1 MAKGGHFLRLSGQL
15 GSFILLRSKAQSK
28 GGLQQMTAQGHM
40 DTTAH
45 KEMYG
50 NFLKL
55 VKYSIAGTVVVLVVM
70 ALTLL

>member
-1 MAKGGHFLRLSGQL
+1 
-15 GSFILLRSKAQSK
+15 
-28 GGLQQMTAQGHM
+28 MTAQGHM